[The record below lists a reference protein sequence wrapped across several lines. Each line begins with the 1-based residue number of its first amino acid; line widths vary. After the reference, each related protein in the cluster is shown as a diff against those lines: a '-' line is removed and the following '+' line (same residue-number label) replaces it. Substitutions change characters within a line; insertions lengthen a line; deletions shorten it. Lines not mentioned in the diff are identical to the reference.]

1 MQIKLKFG
9 SARFW
14 GVSRAVIRLDN
25 AGVYDDTSGT
35 IGGDD
40 AVRFDG
46 WIAPGRHLV
55 TVRLE
60 LTGKDDDR
68 FTTATESTFVVQA
81 VAGKD
86 LEVAVRAADDG
97 DIAYGWKRG
106 ERGGYRL
113 NLDVDVKTTAR
124 PGAGTLETDGQLAS
138 QLTRR
143 LRDALHAVLAQL
155 QYGQVLL
162 ASIGST
168 APFIGLFGTVWGI
181 YHALI
186 RIGASGQASIDVVA
200 GPVGE
205 ALIMTAFGLF
215 VAIPAVL
222 AYNFFV
228 RGNRKVISRFDEFA
242 HDLHDFFATGSRVEM
257 GAKQARK

>member
-1 MQIKLKFG
+1 MSGPTWQALSRCTFTAALALTAGTALAQPVKKPPPAPAAPVAPAPTPAPTPAPAPTESTTPATAPTSEGNDVDALRQEYLKLRDELFASRARAATIASALYSTRVQVKLKFG

-14 GVSRAVIRLDN
+14 GVSRAVIRLDG

-81 VAGKD
+81 VPGKD

-113 NLDVDVKTTAR
+113 HLDVDVKTTAR
-124 PGAGTLETDGQLAS
+124 PGAPAGK
-138 QLTRR
+138 
-143 LRDALHAVLAQL
+143 
-155 QYGQVLL
+155 
-162 ASIGST
+162 
-168 APFIGLFGTVWGI
+168 P
-181 YHALI
+181 
-186 RIGASGQASIDVVA
+186 SGKTSAVVA
-200 GPVGE
+200 PAARRTAE
-205 ALIMTAFGLF
+205 AT
-215 VAIPAVL
+215 
-222 AYNFFV
+222 
-228 RGNRKVISRFDEFA
+228 R
-242 HDLHDFFATGSRVEM
+242 
-257 GAKQARK
+257 AR

>member
-1 MQIKLKFG
+1 MSGPTWQALSRCTLAAALALTAGTALAQPAKKPPPAAPPPAAPAAPAPAPTPAPPPAPTESTTPETAPTSEGNDVDALRQEYLKLRDELFASRARAATIASALYSTRVQIKLKFG

-14 GVSRAVIRLDN
+14 GVSRAVIRLDG

-81 VAGKD
+81 VPGKD

-113 NLDVDVKTTAR
+113 GLDVDVKTTAR
-124 PGAGTLETDGQLAS
+124 PGADAGKPAKPAKTSAAPAPA
-138 QLTRR
+138 RR
-143 LRDALHAVLAQL
+143 
-155 QYGQVLL
+155 
-162 ASIGST
+162 T
-168 APFIGLFGTVWGI
+168 A
-181 YHALI
+181 
-186 RIGASGQASIDVVA
+186 
-200 GPVGE
+200 E
-205 ALIMTAFGLF
+205 A
-215 VAIPAVL
+215 
-222 AYNFFV
+222 
-228 RGNRKVISRFDEFA
+228 
-242 HDLHDFFATGSRVEM
+242 
-257 GAKQARK
+257 ARAR

>member
-1 MQIKLKFG
+1 MSKFLIDAGRAGATIKAALTALYAEG
-9 SARFW
+9 RFLGGFHW
-14 GVSRAVIRLDN
+14 SGPH
-25 AGVYDDTSGT
+25 GVYDDTSGT

-124 PGAGTLETDGQLAS
+124 PGADAKPAGKPAKTSAAPAAAPA
-138 QLTRR
+138 RR
-143 LRDALHAVLAQL
+143 
-155 QYGQVLL
+155 
-162 ASIGST
+162 T
-168 APFIGLFGTVWGI
+168 A
-181 YHALI
+181 
-186 RIGASGQASIDVVA
+186 
-200 GPVGE
+200 E
-205 ALIMTAFGLF
+205 A
-215 VAIPAVL
+215 
-222 AYNFFV
+222 
-228 RGNRKVISRFDEFA
+228 
-242 HDLHDFFATGSRVEM
+242 
-257 GAKQARK
+257 ARAR